1 MRRLHISKKA
11 LQYLFF
17 NLNVKT
23 KIRTYMPL
31 FCDSFYIN
39 ENIQKKLNHYFIKV
53 GVIYVN

>member
-31 FCDSFYIN
+31 FCDSFY
-39 ENIQKKLNHYFIKV
+39 EDTHKLNHYFIKV
-53 GVIYVN
+53 GVIHVN